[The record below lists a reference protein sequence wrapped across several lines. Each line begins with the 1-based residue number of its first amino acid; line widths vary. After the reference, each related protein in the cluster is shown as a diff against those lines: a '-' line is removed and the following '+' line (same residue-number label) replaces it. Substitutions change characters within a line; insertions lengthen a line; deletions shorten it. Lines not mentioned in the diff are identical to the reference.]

1 MYINFKIF
9 YRKINIHIN
18 IIKNNI
24 NIKKIN
30 NFHLKKLITSFKKF
44 KNLIFYHYKISY
56 SCVFVTI

>member
-9 YRKINIHIN
+9 YRKINIK

-30 NFHLKKLITSFKKF
+30 NFHLKKLITSFDDKKF

>member
-30 NFHLKKLITSFKKF
+30 NFHLKIVLL
-44 KNLIFYHYKISY
+44 KNLKI
-56 SCVFVTI
+56 

>member
-9 YRKINIHIN
+9 YRKINIK

-30 NFHLKKLITSFKKF
+30 NFHLKIVLL
-44 KNLIFYHYKISY
+44 KNLKI
-56 SCVFVTI
+56 